1 MIDTLRR
8 AGTRGAM
15 LGEIFPTLAF
25 WLTFSAMLAGC
36 SKPETTGPEAP
47 SRARAAA
54 GVHPEIW
61 PQVSLPA
68 LDDTAIEPR
77 LNALLA
83 ALSVEEK
90 VGQIIQADVGSVTPD
105 DVRRYRLGSVLSGG
119 DSAPGGNDLAPA
131 KVWLAAADAFYEAS
145 MDTSAGK
152 HAIPILWGVDAVHGH
167 NNIIGATL
175 FPHNVALGATRNADL
190 MRKIGA
196 ITATELRVTGQEW
209 TFAPT
214 LAVAQDV
221 RWGRAYESYSENPTV
236 VREYAHAIVL
246 GLQGDPGKPDFLRG
260 NHVVATAKHFIADGG
275 TFEGRDQGDARATE
289 EQLRDLHGIGYV
301 AAIGAGVQSVMA
313 SFSSWQG
320 QKIHGHRG
328 LLTDVLK
335 NRMGFDGF
343 VVGDWNAHGQLDG
356 CSNTSCAAAINAGL
370 DMFMAPDSW
379 QGLYDNTLA
388 QVRSGAI
395 PMARLDDAVRRI
407 LRVKLRSGLFEAGKP
422 SSRESGGKFALLGAP
437 EHRAVARQAVRES
450 LVLLKNAGK
459 VLPLRPKTN
468 VLVAGDGAD
477 NLPKQNGG
485 WTLTWQG
492 AGIANKHFPKAESIF
507 AGIRAAAAAS
517 GGTATLNVEGKYSR
531 KPDVAI
537 VVFGEE
543 PYAEF
548 QGDSATLQYRPGNQ
562 SDLELLKKLRAENI
576 PVVAVFL
583 SGRPMWVNPELNA
596 SDAFVAA
603 WLPGSEG
610 GGVADVLFARRD
622 GSVNYDF
629 KGKLPFA
636 WPRTPLQTT
645 ADPGAEAPLFAYGYG
660 LTYQD
665 MGDLAPLSEE
675 VPPLPAS
682 QASIHTYFTAGKPAT
697 GWQLAVG
704 EGATART
711 ALSTAVGNSQNQA
724 LQVTAIDRSAR
735 QDARLA
741 KWFGKAPATL
751 ALQGETPIDLQRE
764 ANGQLSLAFDYRV
777 DAPATAPVTLSIECG
792 ADCRGDFAL
801 DGPLQKS
808 SGGEWRQLKVPL
820 RCFQDKGA
828 NLRNVTAPFAL
839 TTAGKLELG
848 VADVRLET
856 GLHDAVGCE

>member
-1 MIDTLRR
+1 MIDALRR
-8 AGTRGAM
+8 AGLHGAM
-15 LGEIFPTLAF
+15 LKGLLPTLTA
-25 WLTFSAMLAGC
+25 LLLAGC

-47 SRARAAA
+47 SRARTPAS
-54 GVHPEIW
+54 VRPEIW

-77 LNALLA
+77 LNELLG

-90 VGQIIQADVGSVTPD
+90 VGQIIQADVGSVTAD
-105 DVRRYRLGSVLSGG
+105 DVRRYRLGSVLNGG
-119 DSAPGGNDLAPA
+119 NSAPGNNDLAPA
-131 KVWLAAADAFYEAS
+131 RVWLAAADAFYEAS
-145 MDTSAGK
+145 MDTSDGK

-196 ITATELRVTGQEW
+196 ITAIELRVTGQEW

-221 RWGRAYESYSENPTV
+221 RWGRAYESYSENPMV

-260 NHVVATAKHFIADGG
+260 NHVIATAKHFIADGG

-301 AAIGAGVQSVMA
+301 AAIGAGVQSVMT

-320 QKIHGHRG
+320 QKIHGHKG
-328 LLTDVLK
+328 LITDVLK

-343 VVGDWNAHGQLDG
+343 VVGDWNAHGQVEG
-356 CSNTSCAAAINAGL
+356 CTNTSCAAAINAGL

-379 QGLYDNTLA
+379 RELYDNTLA
-388 QVRSGAI
+388 QVRSGEI
-395 PMARLDDAVRRI
+395 PMERLDDAVRRI

-422 SSRESGGKFALLGAP
+422 SSRPPGGKFELLGSP

-459 VLPLRPKTN
+459 VLPLKPDVK

-477 NLPKQNGG
+477 SLPKQNGG
-485 WTLTWQG
+485 WTLSWQG
-492 AGIANKHFPKAESIF
+492 TGISNKHFPKAESIF
-507 AGIRAAAAAS
+507 AGIRSAVAA
-517 GGTATLNVEGKYSR
+517 GGGSATLNVEGKYTR

-548 QGDSATLQYRPGNQ
+548 QGDISTLQYKPGET
-562 SDLELLKKLRAENI
+562 SDLELLKKLRADQI
-576 PVVAVFL
+576 PVIAVFL
-583 SGRPMWVNPELNA
+583 SGRPLWVNPELNA
-596 SDAFVAA
+596 ADAFVAA

-610 GGVADVLFARRD
+610 GGIADVLFTKRD

-645 ADPGAEAPLFAYGYG
+645 ADPGTEAPLFAYGYG

-665 MGDLAPLSEE
+665 QGDLATLSEE
-675 VPPLPAS
+675 VPPLPEG
-682 QASIHTYFTAGKPAT
+682 QASIHSYFSAGKPAT

-704 EGATART
+704 ERDTART
-711 ALSTAVGNSQNQA
+711 TLNTAVGNSTNDG
-724 LQVTAIDRSAR
+724 LQVTAVDHAA
-735 QDARLA
+735 QEDARLA
-741 KWFGKAPATL
+741 KWSGDAPATL
-751 ALQGETPIDLQRE
+751 ALQGDTPIDLQRE

-777 DAPATAPVTLSIECG
+777 DVAPTAPVTLSIECG
-792 ADCRGDFAL
+792 AGCRGDFAL
-801 DGPLQKS
+801 NAQLKQATAGA
-808 SGGEWRQLKVPL
+808 WRQLKVPL
-820 RCFQDKGA
+820 HCFQNKGA

-848 VADVRLET
+848 LANVRLET
-856 GLHDAVGCE
+856 GLSDTADCG